1 MARTSL
7 FCFDLC
13 FFSKADFNEKKKKK
27 RVASVFHEF
36 PFSTDF
42 ILLPF
47 PTQTQVASSLAASA
61 GWLGQARRAPFP
73 AGTSGGCSREPGEGP
88 SLLPWADVLSQHQE
102 SLVDSLVLSPLLPKS
117 LLLCR
122 ML

>member
-1 MARTSL
+1 M
-7 FCFDLC
+7 
-13 FFSKADFNEKKKKK
+13 FFSKADFNEKM

-42 ILLPF
+42 ILPPF
-47 PTQTQVASSLAASA
+47 PTQTQAASSLAASA

-73 AGTSGGCSREPGEGP
+73 AGTSGGCSKEPGEGP
-88 SLLPWADVLSQHQE
+88 LLPPWADVLSHQRE
-102 SLVDSLVLSPLLPKS
+102 SLVDSLVLSPLLPES